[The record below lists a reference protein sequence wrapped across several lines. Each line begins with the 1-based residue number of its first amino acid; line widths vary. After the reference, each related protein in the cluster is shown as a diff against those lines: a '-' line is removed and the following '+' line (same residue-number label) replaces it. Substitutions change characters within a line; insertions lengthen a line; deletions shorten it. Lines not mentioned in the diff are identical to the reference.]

1 MDPLALLP
9 DQDPFV
15 EALDAA
21 VAEIE
26 ALPGPYGEQL
36 ATVAIVIE
44 DEPTRDQL
52 ASVHAPGLLGLYQG
66 VPRTAYGADLVATP
80 SKITLFRGPLLRAY
94 RTPAALR
101 EGVAATL
108 IHELGHHLGISDERI
123 DELQAERRRRG
134 RAGSGR

>member
-1 MDPLALLP
+1 MDPLALVP
-9 DQDPFV
+9 AEDPF
-15 EALDAA
+15 EAALDAA
-21 VAEIE
+21 VAEIQ

-44 DEPTRDQL
+44 DEATREQL
-52 ASVHAPGLLGLYQG
+52 EAVHAPGLLGLYQG
-66 VPRTAYGADLVATP
+66 VPRTAYGADLVASP
-80 SKITLFRGPLLRAY
+80 SKITLFRGPLLRTY

-123 DELQAERRRRG
+123 DELQAERRRRQ
-134 RAGSGR
+134 R